1 MVRTEAIW
9 AKSSPNYARILNGDT
24 REKLGWKKPFEIY
37 YDIELNVLW
46 HANNDEVDFEQT
58 MEDAK
63 YKIKD
68 RYYEKHNKK
77 NMRNHTKRYS
87 EKKQPKKPQQLIER
101 YLPTKI
107 YDVGSNVLI
116 QGTKRNGVSN
126 TKLWHVTKGRI

>member
-1 MVRTEAIW
+1 MKNI
-9 AKSSPNYARILNGDT
+9 
-24 REKLGWKKPFEIY
+24 KK
-37 YDIELNVLW
+37 
-46 HANNDEVDFEQT
+46 
-58 MEDAK
+58 
-63 YKIKD
+63 
-68 RYYEKHNKK
+68 KK
-77 NMRNHTKRYS
+77 MRNHTKRYS